1 MGLPEYLSGGRIQG
15 RSDDT
20 APASSVQATS
30 WKLLYD
36 SGDVTSSTAEYLS
49 DTFAARDHLMI
60 INAGDSGTSGGT
72 MQMYF
77 SNSSTSPA
85 TNTTDY
91 NTGSVSYTHL
101 TLPTILRV

>member
-15 RSDDT
+15 RTDDT
-20 APASSVQATS
+20 VPASGVQATS

-72 MQMYF
+72 SGQNKWIF
-77 SNSSTSPA
+77 KIPHSKFADKIRSARST
-85 TNTTDY
+85 
-91 NTGSVSYTHL
+91 
-101 TLPTILRV
+101 